1 MKQAQKELNRSEAE
15 EELQAK
21 IDLTRHIEAIVAQTT
36 VNNPH
41 VKDVRKNRKR
51 ARTEAHR
58 DYMKEV
64 QDE

>member
-1 MKQAQKELNRSEAE
+1 MKRAQKELNRSEAE

-21 IDLTRHIEAIVAQTT
+21 IDLTRHIEAIVAQTK

-51 ARTEAHR
+51 ARAETHR
-58 DYMKEV
+58 DYFKEF